1 MFDNHSNM
9 TIVHDDLTAA
19 DRLRDLAAQDR
30 KKEKEQEEQKKNPP
44 FVQLTKNKMKDLR
57 RHLRNNPLAVE
68 IFLFIAQHMGKENIL
83 VCSFSVLMEETGKS
97 RSTIHRAISYLKDE
111 NVITTVKFGSCTGY
125 AIDGHYVWTTFNQ
138 PGRYAVFENAKA
150 IASRAENKAVARK
163 LSTVF
168 KNQPALPGFEEP
180 DEATPKPKE
189 GQ

>member
-1 MFDNHSNM
+1 MFDDHSQM
-9 TIVHDDLTAA
+9 TVVHDDLTAA
-19 DRLRDLAAQDR
+19 DRLRDLTAQDR
-30 KKEKEQEEQKKNPP
+30 EKEIEQEEQKKNPP
-44 FVQLTKNKMKDLR
+44 FVQFTKNKMKDLR
-57 RHLRNNPLAVE
+57 KHLRNNPLAVE

-97 RSTIHRAISYLKDE
+97 RSTIHRAIKYLKDE

-125 AIDGHYVWTTFNQ
+125 AIDGHYVWTTFHQ
-138 PGRYAVFENAKA
+138 PGRYAVFENARA
-150 IASRAENKAVARK
+150 IASRAENKTVARK

-180 DEATPKPKE
+180 EE